1 MTHVEIII
9 IILLGPDY
17 VWNTHYE
24 EGKEIKYLE
33 YNNYCMYK
41 CLRTKSSHAFLG
53 ADLLRIIVSS
63 FSQCNIS
70 GMQL

>member
-9 IILLGPDY
+9 LILLSPDY
-17 VWNTHYE
+17 VRNTPYE

-33 YNNYCMYK
+33 YNNYCIYK
-41 CLRTKSSHAFLG
+41 CLKTKPSHAFLV
-53 ADLLRIIVSS
+53 ADHLRIIVSS
-63 FSQCNIS
+63 FSRCNVS